1 MIVSNCCGAEFHDLE
16 TKICMCCNEHA
27 DEIEQDKPSI
37 NVVEIEEYNH
47 TVYRRNVVAVMVE
60 KYGSFANA
68 IFEMEARIASLETD
82 LTGMREVWMKKI
94 GQKNVANFMTFS
106 VNTCPKVNSWM
117 SITSGVRS
125 DLRRIQ

>member
-16 TKICMCCNEHA
+16 TKICMCCNEHS

-68 IFEMEARIASLETD
+68 IFEMEARIASLE
-82 LTGMREVWMKKI
+82 LTIKGMDEEDWSKECGKLYDFLCEYMPEGKLMDEYHKWSKK
-94 GQKNVANFMTFS
+94 
-106 VNTCPKVNSWM
+106 
-117 SITSGVRS
+117 
-125 DLRRIQ
+125 